1 MTASPRWKR
10 LWALCCSLKL
20 AIVLASLATLL
31 TMGGSLVIHFLP
43 GVFGALDQHPLGEWF
58 LALGRLHPAL
68 SSWLLLLVGLMFLLA
83 VNTLCC
89 LLDWLSRLRS
99 RWRKSGE
106 YLLHLGFVLIVG
118 AYLWGALAGVR
129 QPGLALGEGQTVA
142 LAKNPGVYLR
152 LDHFDP
158 VFRDG
163 RPIDMRSTV
172 TVLQGDEPQVSKVIH
187 INHPLLW
194 RDLVI
199 LPESFGQRPDGFRF
213 LLAGRGEVDLVAGS
227 RLPLGTGGELQV
239 LDFLPDAR
247 VDADGRV
254 VPRGGNLG
262 DPAFRLR
269 LLAAGRPIWQG
280 WYALRQGLPPQLAG
294 AGVLLRPLEP
304 HYRTVSILTVNRD
317 PGAHLALA
325 GAAAML
331 LGVCLALAS
340 FYRKRAH
347 GDRPDIK

>member
-1 MTASPRWKR
+1 MSP
-10 LWALCCSLKL
+10 A
-20 AIVLASLATLL
+20 
-31 TMGGSLVIHFLP
+31 
-43 GVFGALDQHPLGEWF
+43 
-58 LALGRLHPAL
+58 
-68 SSWLLLLVGLMFLLA
+68 A
-83 VNTLCC
+83 V
-89 LLDWLSRLRS
+89 SPS
-99 RWRKSGE
+99 
-106 YLLHLGFVLIVG
+106 
-118 AYLWGALAGVR
+118 A
-129 QPGLALGEGQTVA
+129 P
-142 LAKNPGVYLR
+142 
-152 LDHFDP
+152 
-158 VFRDG
+158 
-163 RPIDMRSTV
+163 
-172 TVLQGDEPQVSKVIH
+172 
-187 INHPLLW
+187 
-194 RDLVI
+194 
-199 LPESFGQRPDGFRF
+199 
-213 LLAGRGEVDLVAGS
+213 
-227 RLPLGTGGELQV
+227 GGELQV